1 MSSYEDR
8 MAEKYNFLK
17 KENTDH
23 KSEDNV
29 SEEKPVE
36 NQQKNV
42 EIPEEGSLLV
52 PLDAWNT
59 VLNQLGNLH
68 EASQQ
73 MAEAR
78 ERAAKAE
85 SEASFSNSGLY
96 LEKFI
101 VKPRH
106 IEIQV
111 MGDQYGNVSHLSERD
126 CSIQRRHQKLIE
138 ETPSPFVDDEL
149 RNRMGE
155 AAVKAC
161 KFIKYE
167 GAGTIEFLVDAN
179 KDFYFME
186 MNTRIQV
193 EHGITEEVT
202 DYDLI
207 KEQIKVADGAKVSGK
222 HYYPKLHSIEC
233 RINAEDPKANFRP
246 CPGNITALHK
256 PGGHGV
262 RVDSHIYSGYVIPPN
277 YDSMIAKLMVS
288 HQSREEAIVR
298 MKRAL
303 NEFIIEGIETT
314 IPFHIKIMDD
324 ENFKKG
330 DFTTNFMDTFEY

>member
-85 SEASFSNSGLY
+85 SEADFLR
-96 LEKFI
+96 EKL
-101 VKPRH
+101 KH
-106 IEIQV
+106 
-111 MGDQYGNVSHLSERD
+111 
-126 CSIQRRHQKLIE
+126 
-138 ETPSPFVDDEL
+138 
-149 RNRMGE
+149 
-155 AAVKAC
+155 
-161 KFIKYE
+161 
-167 GAGTIEFLVDAN
+167 
-179 KDFYFME
+179 
-186 MNTRIQV
+186 TRQQL
-193 EHGITEEVT
+193 EEVT
-202 DYDLI
+202 
-207 KEQIKVADGAKVSGK
+207 KK
-222 HYYPKLHSIEC
+222 
-233 RINAEDPKANFRP
+233 
-246 CPGNITALHK
+246 
-256 PGGHGV
+256 
-262 RVDSHIYSGYVIPPN
+262 
-277 YDSMIAKLMVS
+277 
-288 HQSREEAIVR
+288 
-298 MKRAL
+298 KR
-303 NEFIIEGIETT
+303 F
-314 IPFHIKIMDD
+314 F
-324 ENFKKG
+324 F
-330 DFTTNFMDTFEY
+330 F